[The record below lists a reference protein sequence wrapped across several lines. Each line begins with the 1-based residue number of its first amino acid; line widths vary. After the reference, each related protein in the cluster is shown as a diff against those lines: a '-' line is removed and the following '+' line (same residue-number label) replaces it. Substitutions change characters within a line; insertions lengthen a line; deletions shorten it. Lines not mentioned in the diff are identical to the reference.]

1 MIKNHTIYR
10 FIPFLFFL
18 FFFQLSN
25 AQVFEGDLANKKFKG
40 ADLIR
45 ISEQTG
51 LIQYAQLNDNFKIN
65 EANVLPYL
73 SKVYQ
78 LSNAYSFTLIRK
90 ETDDLGF
97 LHIRYQ
103 LNYNKVPVLGSII
116 IAHIKNAYLYS
127 FNGEVF
133 KISEINSQVKLKE
146 SECLKIA
153 LDSTHAESYLWQIP

>member
-25 AQVFEGDLANKKFKG
+25 AQVFEGDLANKKLKG

-51 LIQYAQLNDNFKIN
+51 LIQYAQLNDNLKIN
-65 EANVLPYL
+65 EVNVLPYL

-116 IAHIKNAYLYS
+116 IAHI
-127 FNGEVF
+127 
-133 KISEINSQVKLKE
+133 
-146 SECLKIA
+146 
-153 LDSTHAESYLWQIP
+153 

>member
-10 FIPFLFFL
+10 FLTLFILFLFAN
-18 FFFQLSN
+18 SIKS
-25 AQVFEGDLANKKFKG
+25 QVLEGDLANKTLKG
-40 ADLIR
+40 ADLLR

-51 LIQYAQLNDNFKIN
+51 LIQYALLNDNIRID

-133 KISEINSQVKLKE
+133 KISEIFFFRNN
-146 SECLKIA
+146 
-153 LDSTHAESYLWQIP
+153 